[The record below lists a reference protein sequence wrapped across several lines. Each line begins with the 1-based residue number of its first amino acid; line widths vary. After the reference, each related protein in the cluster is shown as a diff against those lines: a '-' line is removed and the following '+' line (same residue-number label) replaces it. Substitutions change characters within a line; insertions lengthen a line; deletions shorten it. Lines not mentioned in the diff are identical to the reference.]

1 MDSYYAKY
9 KKGRKEESKTTI
21 YDITNWTVDVISHR
35 LGPAL
40 REMKKRLDEIRRLDI
55 ICKH

>member
-1 MDSYYAKY
+1 MDSYYVKY
-9 KKGRKEESKTTI
+9 KKGRKEESKSTI
-21 YDITNWTVDVISHR
+21 YDITNWTMDVISHR